1 MKRKIIC
8 STLSLLTITST
19 LLMSGCG
26 KADSDLSYVTIETNP
41 SVELV
46 VNDENVVVAINGLN
60 EDGKLLISGETIEGL
75 KIDAAAEKIIRLT
88 EELGFTVEGNAT
100 ESSQEIKISISTDV
114 ESLKENL
121 KNIITNSI
129 NDTIENLDL
138 DAKIVQAET
147 KTREYF
153 ENIVLKAFP
162 ELTEEEVAEMNLQ
175 DVFEKV
181 EAATKE
187 KAEFATVKL
196 EEYYQTLKENEFKL
210 KYKQELAE
218 ALESKSALL
227 YGMYN
232 TALEGLRTAIEE
244 LESYQANIFSDPES
258 SYVTA
263 LNSLND
269 AKDETIGVRVEL
281 AAKKTDGANADV
293 IDALDT
299 LYGIKED
306 ALNTCISALN
316 GIESTIKSTL
326 GTMIS
331 VLEKAYQ
338 ALEAL
343 EATFPKDIDFEAK
356 LTEAENYINNSKNE
370 LFAKFEASFEDGAIA
385 QIRNEIATRKQELI
399 DLVNEKKSTTE

>member
-88 EELGFTVEGNAT
+88 EDLGFTVEGNAT

-121 KNIITNSI
+121 RNIITNSI

-196 EEYYQTLKENEFKL
+196 EEYYQNLKENEFKL

-227 YGMYN
+227 YGAYN
-232 TALEGLRTAIEE
+232 TALGGLRTAIEE

-281 AAKKTDGANADV
+281 AAKKADGANADV

-299 LYGIKED
+299 LYGVKEA

-316 GIESTIKSTL
+316 GVESTIKSTL
-326 GTMIS
+326 GTMIT